1 MIDAAPK
8 VRYMQLCCLRSRA
21 STSCER
27 TLLGRSSCQ
36 PGEAWSSCE
45 WSRRPYLLALNTTL
59 MLSLMGASAA
69 SLGIEGAFA
78 LDREQQVFSIDQLI
92 TSHME
97 GATA

>member
-1 MIDAAPK
+1 
-8 VRYMQLCCLRSRA
+8 
-21 STSCER
+21 
-27 TLLGRSSCQ
+27 
-36 PGEAWSSCE
+36 
-45 WSRRPYLLALNTTL
+45 

>member
-8 VRYMQLCCLRSRA
+8 VRAMKLCCLRSRV
-21 STSCER
+21 SSSYER
-27 TLLGRSSCQ
+27 TLLGRSSGQ

-69 SLGIEGAFA
+69 LLGIEGVSTR
-78 LDREQQVFSIDQLI
+78 DRKQQVIQ
-92 TSHME
+92 
-97 GATA
+97 